1 MKPLE
6 VYINE
11 YLTYCKKQKRLD
23 EKTIRAYRYDLAQ
36 FHLLLDSNNIESID
50 TKAIEKIIASLNSK
64 YNPRTVKRKVASYK
78 AFLHYIDIKEYIPEN
93 PFHKLAVSIRTPLNL
108 PKIIPLS
115 SIERILRCAYYESQ
129 NASTIYRRRNAIRD
143 TAIIELLFATGM
155 RISELC
161 SLTPTSIDLST
172 GTVLIYGKGDK
183 ERMVQ
188 IGNKSVLKA
197 LIMYAE
203 NFKYEIIQSGRFFAN
218 QSGRPVSDQT
228 ARRIIAH
235 YTRISSTEQHV
246 TPHMFRHTFATSLL
260 EEDVDIRY
268 IQKLLGH
275 SSIHT
280 TEIYTHVSMA
290 KQREILCTK
299 HPRNKFSF

>member
-1 MKPLE
+1 MKTLE
-6 VYINE
+6 AYISE
-11 YLTYCKKQKRLD
+11 YLTYCKTQKRLD

-36 FHLLLDSNNIESID
+36 FRLLLDSNNIESIGAD
-50 TKAIEKIIASLNSK
+50 AIEKIIASLNSK

-78 AFLHYIDIKEYIPEN
+78 AFLHYMDIKEFIPEN
-93 PFHKLAVSIRTPLNL
+93 PFHKLTVSFRTPVCL
-108 PKIIPLS
+108 PKIIPLT
-115 SIERILRCAYYESQ
+115 SIENILKSVYFESK
-129 NASTIYRRRNAIRD
+129 NAHTKYRRRNAIRD

-161 SLTPTSIDLST
+161 SLSPTSIDLNT
-172 GTVLIYGKGDK
+172 GAVLIYGKGDK

-197 LIMYAE
+197 LTLYAE
-203 NFKYEIIQSGRFFAN
+203 NFKAEIIQSGRFFAN

-235 YTRISSTEQHV
+235 YTKISAIEQHI

-299 HPRNKFSF
+299 HPRNKLML